1 MLEPALEW
9 AKDGACV
16 LPLAGRAA
24 CDAQSFEAG
33 AGIFPIAA
41 LRMAEN
47 CRLPETPPALSFA
60 ATEVLE
66 FPADADADVRRKLFH
81 RISDYSRSVNR
92 RRLPAAVHP
101 IRIPSDW
108 PAASPSDGKA
118 SSAVPTAALLEFLRP
133 VF

>member
-24 CDAQSFEAG
+24 CDAQSFVAG
-33 AGIFPIAA
+33 AGAFPIAA

-47 CRLPETPPALSFA
+47 CRLPETPSALSFR
-60 ATEVLE
+60 ATEVLD
-66 FPADADADVRRKLFH
+66 FPAVPEADVREGNCSTELVATPGL
-81 RISDYSRSVNR
+81 VNR
-92 RRLPAAVHP
+92 CRLPAAVHP

-108 PAASPSDGKA
+108 AAASPSEGKA
-118 SSAVPTAALLEFLRP
+118 SSAVPDC
-133 VF
+133 